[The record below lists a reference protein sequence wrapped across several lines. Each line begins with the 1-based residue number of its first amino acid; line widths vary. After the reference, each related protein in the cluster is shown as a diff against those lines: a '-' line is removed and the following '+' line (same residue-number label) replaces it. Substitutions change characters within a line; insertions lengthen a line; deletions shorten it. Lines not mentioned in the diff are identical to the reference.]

1 MRYEKGRKEASR
13 QKILEVAAERFRSD
27 GIAATG
33 LATIMSDA
41 GLTNGA
47 FYPHFPSKADLIR
60 ETVAAATS
68 ATRFGN
74 FIAEDGLDVALDAYL
89 SPEHR
94 DDPGQGCP
102 LAALLPELAR
112 QPLETRRVYADN
124 FLALARELASALP
137 AKTKDPEAVA
147 IAIYATLIG
156 SVQLARAAEGTNL
169 SDRILAAGRD
179 AVRALAERNSTNG
192 APHHG

>member
-156 SVQLARAAEGTNL
+156 SVQLARAAEGTDL

-179 AVRALAERNSTNG
+179 AVRTLAERSSING
-192 APHHG
+192 AHRHG

>member
-13 QKILEVAAERFRSD
+13 QKIMEVAAERFRSD

-33 LATIMSDA
+33 LAAIMSDA
-41 GLTNGA
+41 GMTNGA
-47 FYPHFPSKADLIR
+47 FYPHFKSKAELVR

-68 ATRFGN
+68 ATRFGDL
-74 FIAEDGLDVALDAYL
+74 IAEDGLETAIATYL

-112 QPLETRRVYADN
+112 QPLETRRVYVDN
-124 FLALARELASALP
+124 FLALARQLGSALP

-147 IAIYATLIG
+147 MAIYATLIG
-156 SVQLARAAEGTNL
+156 SVQLARAAEGTDL

-179 AVRALAERNSTNG
+179 AVRALAEGVSANG
-192 APHHG
+192 ANHHG

>member
-13 QKILEVAAERFRSD
+13 QKIIEVAAERFRSD

-47 FYPHFPSKADLIR
+47 FYPHFRSKADLVR

-137 AKTKDPEAVA
+137 AKTKDPEGVA

-179 AVRALAERNSTNG
+179 AVRVLAERNSTNG

>member
-1 MRYEKGRKEASR
+1 MRYEKGRKDASR
-13 QKILEVAAERFRSD
+13 QKIMEVAAERFRAD

-33 LATIMSDA
+33 LATIMNDA
-41 GLTNGA
+41 GMTNGA
-47 FYPHFPSKADLIR
+47 FYPHFKSKADLVR

-137 AKTKDPEAVA
+137 AKTKDPEGVA

-169 SDRILAAGRD
+169 SDRILAVGRD
-179 AVRALAERNSTNG
+179 AVRALAARNSTNG
-192 APHHG
+192 AHHHG

>member
-13 QKILEVAAERFRSD
+13 QRIMEVAAERFRCD

-33 LATIMSDA
+33 LAAIMNDV
-41 GLTNGA
+41 GMTNGA
-47 FYPHFPSKADLIR
+47 FYPHFQSKADLVR
-60 ETVAAATS
+60 ETVAAAIG
-68 ATRFGN
+68 ATRFGS
-74 FIAEDGLDVALDAYL
+74 FIAEDGLETAIANYL

-124 FLALARELASALP
+124 FLAVARELASALP

-147 IAIYATLIG
+147 MAIYATLIG
-156 SVQLARAAEGTNL
+156 SIQLARAAEGTDL

-179 AVRALAERNSTNG
+179 AVRALADRNSTIG
-192 APHHG
+192 THHHE

>member
-47 FYPHFPSKADLIR
+47 FYPHFRSKADLVR

-137 AKTKDPEAVA
+137 AKTKDPEGVA

-169 SDRILAAGRD
+169 SDRILAVGRD
-179 AVRALAERNSTNG
+179 AVRALAERNSTIG
-192 APHHG
+192 AHHHG